1 MVISLGSRH
10 AVMSAF
16 SKAITALVATRR
28 LATPEGTPEPLPVR
42 GSASRGTAWGDLT
55 PGQHWSPT
63 VVVIGSTHTA
73 RADGVPKGTAV
84 PEFEVPQIS
93 RRIAMVAHDNK
104 KVELLAWAEFNVG
117 HLRHH
122 QLFATGTT
130 GTMLEFELGLKV
142 HRFLSGPMG
151 GDQQIGAKIAEGE
164 IDVVFFFWDPLEPQP
179 HDPDVKALLR
189 LATLWNVPLATNVA
203 TADMIIS
210 SPLMTGSYLP
220 ARPVMD

>member
-1 MVISLGSRH
+1 
-10 AVMSAF
+10 
-16 SKAITALVATRR
+16 
-28 LATPEGTPEPLPVR
+28 
-42 GSASRGTAWGDLT
+42 
-55 PGQHWSPT
+55 
-63 VVVIGSTHTA
+63 
-73 RADGVPKGTAV
+73 V

-104 KVELLAWAEFNVG
+104 KVELLRWTEYNVG

-210 SPLMTGSYLP
+210 SPLMTGNYLP
-220 ARPVMD
+220 ARPVMDRS